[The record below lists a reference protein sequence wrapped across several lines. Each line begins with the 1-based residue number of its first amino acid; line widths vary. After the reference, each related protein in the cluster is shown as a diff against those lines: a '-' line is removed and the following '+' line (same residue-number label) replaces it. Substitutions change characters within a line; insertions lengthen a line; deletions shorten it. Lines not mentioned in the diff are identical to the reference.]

1 MACYLSLV
9 FYLQIWPW
17 VEILGSCGVSSDND
31 DFAGWSTN
39 FWSSFIQIVLE
50 NGHLL
55 CSYYQASLICRTLR
69 EHNWSL
75 RLCDLLYFFYSVHH
89 LPCSQR
95 FARVIVMKRIV
106 SLLLIWLW
114 ILEVKLSVF
123 VLGSALETDC
133 RNVSWM
139 CLVQLVFF
147 KILLVYT
154 IKTKVEVKHSASSK
168 DLLHIKIKG
177 NVMFKGVK
185 IVFAFPGLC
194 CILKDHKGQ
203 A

>member
-1 MACYLSLV
+1 MTILQVDQLIFEAHSSKLFWKMGICSVVTIRPVLFVEHWGNITDLSDFV
-9 FYLQIWPW
+9 T
-17 VEILGSCGVSSDND
+17 SC
-31 DFAGWSTN
+31 
-39 FWSSFIQIVLE
+39 I
-50 NGHLL
+50 
-55 CSYYQASLICRTLR
+55 
-69 EHNWSL
+69 
-75 RLCDLLYFFYSVHH
+75 FFYSVYH